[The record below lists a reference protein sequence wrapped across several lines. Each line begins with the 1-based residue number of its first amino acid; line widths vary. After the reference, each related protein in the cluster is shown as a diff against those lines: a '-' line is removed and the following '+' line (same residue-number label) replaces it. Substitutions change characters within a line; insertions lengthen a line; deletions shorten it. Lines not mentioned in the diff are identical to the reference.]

1 MTQTA
6 DLAKHIQDLIAAN
19 PAITKGLPK
28 EWFYP
33 HLPSKLPAIYLDGI
47 VMTDDKQ
54 DRWTF
59 NICFVTTDMTLG
71 AIETARL
78 IRMALQGSH
87 CIQAQQVL
95 PRPEVELKRN
105 RFIIPCVA
113 YMTHL

>member
-6 DLAKHIQDLIAAN
+6 DLAKHIQDMIAAD
-19 PAITKGLPK
+19 PAITRDLPR

-33 HLPSKLPAIYLDGI
+33 HIPPKLPAIYLDG
-47 VMTDDKQ
+47 VVLTDDKQ

-59 NICFVTTDMTLG
+59 NVCFVTTDMTLN
-71 AIETARL
+71 AIERGKQ
-78 IRMALQGSH
+78 IMRALQSSH
-87 CIQAQQVL
+87 CIQAQGLL

-113 YMTHL
+113 YMKGL

>member
-6 DLAKHIQDLIAAN
+6 DLAKHIQTLISAN
-19 PAITKGLPK
+19 PEITKGLPK
-28 EWFYP
+28 EWFFAQ
-33 HLPSKLPAIYLDGI
+33 LPSKLPAIYLDGL

-59 NICFVTTDMTLG
+59 NICFATTDMTLG

-78 IRMALQGSH
+78 IRIALQVSH

-95 PRPEVELKRN
+95 PRPEVDLKRN

-113 YMTHL
+113 YMKYL

>member
-6 DLAKHIQDLIAAN
+6 DLAAHIKTLIEAD
-19 PAITKGLPK
+19 PAITKTLPR

-33 HLPSKLPAIYLDGI
+33 QIPSKLPAIYLDGL
-47 VMTDDKQ
+47 VMTDDKL

-59 NICFVTTDMTLG
+59 NICFVTTDMTLA
-71 AIETARL
+71 AIETAKS
-78 IRMALQGSH
+78 IRIALQSSH
-87 CIQAQQVL
+87 CILAQQVL

-105 RFIIPCVA
+105 RFIIPCIA